1 MEEGRRAAKT
11 VEIKHSQAD
20 PRNGLCGGGNVK
32 KPQSNAFYDKSV
44 SDERSERI
52 GRGRSGNL
60 SCEMVSQ

>member
-1 MEEGRRAAKT
+1 MGSA
-11 VEIKHSQAD
+11 
-20 PRNGLCGGGNVK
+20 GGGNVK